1 MDFLVCCTECW
12 QVFLQVQS
20 FVHLEKS
27 PVGGKA
33 VDVACANSN
42 SIKDVQGLLPSNDV
56 ALAWESKIRTFLHA
70 ADSDLKPELE

>member
-1 MDFLVCCTECW
+1 M
-12 QVFLQVQS
+12 
-20 FVHLEKS
+20 
-27 PVGGKA
+27 GGKA